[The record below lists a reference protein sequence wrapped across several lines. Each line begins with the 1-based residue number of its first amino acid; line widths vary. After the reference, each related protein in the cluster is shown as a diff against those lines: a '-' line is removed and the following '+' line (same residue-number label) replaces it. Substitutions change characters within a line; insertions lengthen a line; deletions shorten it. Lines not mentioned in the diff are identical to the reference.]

1 MTWVDPAKTRKL
13 TQAPLLAR
21 CAALLVCLTE
31 PTAGQLPFYTDDP
44 AVTAPG
50 KWHFEFFNEY
60 DVLQLQSPNIRQ
72 NTANGKLNYGLPHNL
87 ELDVDY
93 PYLAIFRTVGNPNSV
108 GGGDLN
114 LGSGAQRP
122 EPDLRHAWRQIRGEP
137 ADRPSGRAC
146 RGLSRVTCH
155 TSNRVIAWFDT
166 ELKCRIR
173 ITAAPHILKCG

>member
-122 EPDLRHAWRQIRGEP
+122 EPDLRHAWRQIGEP